1 MLRIG
6 SWTLSNLCD
15 GQPRPVVDIH
25 AVLPVL
31 AKLLQ
36 NSDAE
41 VLSHTCWALSH
52 LCDGPSSHI
61 KVGPNIHNFVESHE
75 YSTELSPK
83 LNRHHR
89 IHY

>member
-1 MLRIG
+1 M
-6 SWTLSNLCD
+6 
-15 GQPRPVVDIH
+15 VDIH
-25 AVLPVL
+25 VVLPVL

-61 KVGPNIHNFVESHE
+61 KAVVEADVCWR
-75 YSTELSPK
+75 LVQ
-83 LNRHHR
+83 LLMHR
-89 IHY
+89 R